1 MAHPTPFIR
10 YSDPGFQSDRTRMQ
24 ELRLQLSDQELIIA
38 VYDPLADHFPLIE
51 RFPVANSYN
60 KVKPHEAMAR
70 ILQTHS
76 LTRLEFKRIEVI
88 TVTPTW
94 TLIPGALYDA
104 ESAHAMLH
112 LGAEIA
118 EDQLVYADSIAG
130 NDIKLAYTWP
140 VQWKQVVDS
149 QFPDAVVRHFA
160 GILADSLLR
169 MHMKESVL
177 TAHVQGF
184 QMDLLGLVDGKIHL
198 YNSYSFNSPEDF
210 LYFIVLA
217 YEQLEFNREL
227 VPLQLTGE
235 VEDGS
240 AIHQLC
246 YKYIREVRFVT
257 RPSSSSVPDAEG
269 DMGTLAPHALMNLLH
284 PYDADH

>member
-24 ELRLQLSDQELIIA
+24 ELRLQLSDQELILA

-88 TVTPTW
+88 PVTSTW
-94 TLIPGALYDA
+94 TLIPGALYDS
-104 ESAHAMLH
+104 ESARAMLQ

-118 EDQLVYADSIAG
+118 ENQIVYADSIAG
-130 NDIKLAYTWP
+130 NDIKLVYTYP
-140 VQWKQVVDS
+140 MQWKQVVDA

-169 MHMKESVL
+169 FHMKESVL

-198 YNSYSFNSPEDF
+198 YNSYSFHSPEDF

-217 YEQLEFNREL
+217 YEQLQFNREL

-246 YKYIREVRFVT
+246 YKYIREVRFLT
-257 RPSSSSVPDAEG
+257 RPSASSVPDSEG
-269 DMGTLAPHALMNLLH
+269 DIDNLAPHALMNLLH
-284 PYDADH
+284 PYDADN

>member
-10 YSDPGFQSDRTRMQ
+10 YSDPGFQADRTRSQ
-24 ELRLQLSDQELIIA
+24 ELRLQLSDQELILA

-76 LTRLEFKRIEVI
+76 LTRLDFKRIEVI
-88 TVTPTW
+88 PVTSTW
-94 TLIPGALYDA
+94 TLVPGALYE
-104 ESAHAMLH
+104 ESSAADLLR
-112 LGAEIA
+112 LGAEVA
-118 EDQLVYADSIAG
+118 EDQIVYADAIAG
-130 NDIKLAYTWP
+130 NDIRLVYTWP
-140 VQWKQVVDS
+140 SLWKQVVDS
-149 QFPDAVVRHFA
+149 QLPEASVRHFA

-169 MHMKESVL
+169 MHIKESVL

-198 YNSYSFNSPEDF
+198 FNSFSFQSPEDF
-210 LYFIVLA
+210 LYYIVLA
-217 YEQLEFNREL
+217 YDRLEFNREL

-235 VEDGS
+235 VESGS

-246 YKYIREVRFVT
+246 YKYIREVKFVS
-257 RPSSSSVPDAEG
+257 RPAASSIPDAEG
-269 DMGTLAPHALMNLLH
+269 EMGNLAPHALMNLLH

>member
-10 YSDPGFQSDRTRMQ
+10 YSDPDFQSDRTRMQ
-24 ELRLQLSDQELIIA
+24 ELRLQLSDQELILA

-88 TVTPTW
+88 PVTSTW
-94 TLIPGALYDA
+94 TLIPGALYDS
-104 ESAHAMLH
+104 ESARAMLQI
-112 LGAEIA
+112 GAEIA
-118 EDQLVYADSIAG
+118 ENQIVYADSIAG
-130 NDIKLAYTWP
+130 NDIKLVYTYP
-140 VQWKQVVDS
+140 MQWKQVVDA

-169 MHMKESVL
+169 FHMKESVL

-217 YEQLEFNREL
+217 YEQLQFNREL

-246 YKYIREVRFVT
+246 YKYIREVRFLT
-257 RPSSSSVPDAEG
+257 RPSVSSVPDSEG
-269 DMGTLAPHALMNLLH
+269 DTDTLAPHALMNLLH
-284 PYDADH
+284 PYDADN